1 MGKFTVVVSIPWPPQ
16 SSADDCTAMDKLLFW
31 VGLGAAQKGAGSKP
45 SASRHPFISFVVGIL
60 LALSHHRALMDAA
73 SLSTISSARAAEV
86 PASSKAKV
94 AARRDVFDVGVMG
107 ARESG
112 DNSGSIAA
120 YEREV
125 VI

>member
-1 MGKFTVVVSIPWPPQ
+1 MT
-16 SSADDCTAMDKLLFW
+16 ALTAMDKLLFW
-31 VGLGAAQKGAGSKP
+31 LGLGAAQKVAGSNKRTD
-45 SASRHPFISFVVGIL
+45 SRHWVISLVAGIL

-86 PASSKAKV
+86 PASSKATV